1 MRKRALLL
9 TVILLGLI
17 TGCDKEPA
25 SPSPS
30 STGTPG
36 ATPTDAMTPTPMPT
50 VSATLPGS
58 ASCVESPFDF
68 PIASGIPPV
77 TEIDQVYGPADAAIT
92 FIEYADYQ

>member
-17 TGCDKEPA
+17 TGCDGESA
-25 SPSPS
+25 SPTPS
-30 STGTPG
+30 STEIP
-36 ATPTDAMTPTPMPT
+36 APTPTDAATPTPVPT

-58 ASCVESPFDF
+58 ASCAESPFDF

-77 TEIDQVYGPADAAIT
+77 TEVDQVYGPADAPIT